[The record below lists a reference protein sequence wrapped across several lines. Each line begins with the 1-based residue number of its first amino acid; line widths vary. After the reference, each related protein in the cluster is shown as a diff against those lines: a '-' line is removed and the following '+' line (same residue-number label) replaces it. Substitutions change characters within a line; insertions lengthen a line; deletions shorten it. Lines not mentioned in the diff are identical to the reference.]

1 MTLHLILSM
10 IERFSRG
17 HRSLRANFTW
27 DARSKF
33 GSFKRKFLFTNFLV
47 REGFGLCKAVLFFQ
61 SLCVC
66 SRSYLLELPVND
78 LFGSF
83 LQSTPGLPMES
94 HKSENPQF
102 SFFQVPLLRVE
113 DVLVWASKTS
123 RLSKHIQIIS
133 LSGTRLWGHDSFNSF
148 FGYIHF
154 QKLF

>member
-1 MTLHLILSM
+1 M
-10 IERFSRG
+10 
-17 HRSLRANFTW
+17 
-27 DARSKF
+27 
-33 GSFKRKFLFTNFLV
+33 
-47 REGFGLCKAVLFFQ
+47 LFFQ

-113 DVLVWASKTS
+113 DVLV
-123 RLSKHIQIIS
+123 
-133 LSGTRLWGHDSFNSF
+133 
-148 FGYIHF
+148 
-154 QKLF
+154 